1 MFLVPEPRLIL
12 FQSKKFSCNMI
23 NDKDKLRYD
32 SFVQL
37 PRNEFKNSWDLTFHS
52 KLSQK
57 NKEKKKNFF
66 NLYFGMN
73 ALRLGLIETAE
84 YFFKKA
90 AFRGSVEA
98 MNLLGNL
105 YIYQP
110 NRFMYNKEDATIWLK
125 RALVYKNINCLMK
138 LADLYNFYYI
148 HDKALLYGFY
158 YYKYFKDARIIKIIC
173 ENMNDKCLQL
183 RSKLECYCLANGLA
197 LHTNDN
203 ENFQKQE
210 QNYIPMN
217 YNCNVLKVHDLYNSL
232 EIKYDYQQ
240 IKYEKSVK
248 KHNIINDNNNNN
260 FSKIDECQMYTHDC
274 SCKPLIVSNN
284 GSKSLTL
291 LKIFKLA
298 SVKYEERNLFLC
310 KCYINKLFENNPKYI
325 LETNIF
331 KNKSLNGTDKD
342 LFSCGLIAFLV
353 NEIDISIDL
362 LKKASEKG
370 NSTADSF
377 LGLFL
382 FHDEKTRK
390 QSLYYFL
397 KCSTDFISLSY
408 LYLSTKEYVYL
419 SRLKYIFGE
428 EEEEYKIFESI
439 GDIFWNGIKLPENKF
454 IAKIFYGISLSKNK
468 DYNSIAN
475 LTTKLNTPI

>member
-1 MFLVPEPRLIL
+1 
-12 FQSKKFSCNMI
+12 MI
-23 NDKDKLRYD
+23 NIIYIPILNMY
-32 SFVQL
+32 
-37 PRNEFKNSWDLTFHS
+37 SWLLLQTF
-52 KLSQK
+52 
-57 NKEKKKNFF
+57 NC
-66 NLYFGMN
+66 
-73 ALRLGLIETAE
+73 I
-84 YFFKKA
+84 
-90 AFRGSVEA
+90 
-98 MNLLGNL
+98 
-105 YIYQP
+105 
-110 NRFMYNKEDATIWLK
+110 
-125 RALVYKNINCLMK
+125 NINIFIF
-138 LADLYNFYYI
+138 LAKCINN
-148 HDKALLYGFY
+148 
-158 YYKYFKDARIIKIIC
+158 YF
-173 ENMNDKCLQL
+173 E
-183 RSKLECYCLANGLA
+183 
-197 LHTNDN
+197 
-203 ENFQKQE
+203 
-210 QNYIPMN
+210 
-217 YNCNVLKVHDLYNSL
+217 
-232 EIKYDYQQ
+232 
-240 IKYEKSVK
+240 
-248 KHNIINDNNNNN
+248 
-260 FSKIDECQMYTHDC
+260 
-274 SCKPLIVSNN
+274 
-284 GSKSLTL
+284 
-291 LKIFKLA
+291 
-298 SVKYEERNLFLC
+298 NLFLF
-310 KCYINKLFENNPKYI
+310 KHYI

-475 LTTKLNTPI
+475 LTTKLNTPIWFYLDIIT